1 MRIGIAGAGGIGSNV
16 ACLLVRSGLRF
27 FKIVDFDRVEA
38 SNLNRQFY
46 FTDQVGRTK
55 VSALAENLKRIDPAV
70 VVEAL
75 VMRLDAHNLAET
87 FSDVDVVVE
96 GFDGAENKKILL
108 ECFAGSNKIVV
119 AASGVAGLE
128 VDTITHRRLG
138 NCHIV
143 GDFNTPAGDDNL
155 FAPKVMMVAC
165 TMSQIVLKHAR
176 RYLNLCCP
184 TEPAEHCP

>member
-70 VVEAL
+70 IVEAL

-165 TMSQIVLKHAR
+165 TMSQIVLKHAKSWQTPDMLR
-176 RYLNLCCP
+176 P
-184 TEPAEHCP
+184 KKPSG